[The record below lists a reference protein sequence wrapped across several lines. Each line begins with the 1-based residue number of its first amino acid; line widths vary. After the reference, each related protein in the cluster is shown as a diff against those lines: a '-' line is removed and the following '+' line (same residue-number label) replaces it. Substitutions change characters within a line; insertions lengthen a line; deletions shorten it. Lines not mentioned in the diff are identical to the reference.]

1 MHYRQQQ
8 ISNQLEGVKEAGKA
22 RMGRINK
29 KKMLMILKEKERIV
43 MVRIRQDINQSLK
56 TNRMLNASVVR
67 STVITAPSAVLI

>member
-22 RMGRINK
+22 RIGITDQK
-29 KKMLMILKEKERIV
+29 KRLMILKKKERIM

-67 STVITAPSAVLI
+67 STVITAMSAVLI